1 MREAFS
7 VSATTED
14 TMPRPAK
21 TTAPQANELAEV
33 AHLVNAAQEPFEKGD
48 LVFLKHEK
56 LFLRSPPE
64 FDKPAVVTR
73 LVKPNGE
80 LISDA
85 MRWKDFAYLAKDP
98 ATGKYVEYIGDSCLF
113 RRATPEELA
122 AFDPPA
128 GA

>member
-1 MREAFS
+1 M
-7 VSATTED
+7 T

-21 TTAPQANELAEV
+21 NPAPKANELAEV
-33 AHLVNAAQEPFEKGD
+33 ARLVNADQEPFQKGD

-56 LFLRSPPE
+56 LFLPSPPE
-64 FDKPAVVTR
+64 FGQPAVVTR

-80 LISDA
+80 TSPLISDA

-98 ATGKYVEYIGDSCLF
+98 ATGKYVEYIGDSCRF
-113 RRATPEELA
+113 RLATPEELA
-122 AFDPPA
+122 AFTPPA